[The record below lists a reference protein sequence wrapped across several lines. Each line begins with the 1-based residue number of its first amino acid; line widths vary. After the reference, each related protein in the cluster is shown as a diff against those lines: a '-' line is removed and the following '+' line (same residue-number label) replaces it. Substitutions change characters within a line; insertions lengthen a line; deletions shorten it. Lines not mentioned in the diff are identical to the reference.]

1 MDQKSA
7 PCCEGAAPIATGAAP
22 CCDEAHAK
30 TDETPCCDTPMTER
44 PGFIS
49 SAKATV
55 HCLTGCT
62 IGEVLGLTIG
72 VSLQWPPLYTVTLAV
87 ILAFAVGFFLAIRSV
102 MASEGLSVL
111 GGFRAVWLGEVI
123 SMGIMEIVMN
133 VVDYSVGG
141 MHAPSIFSGPFL
153 LGIALAIPAG
163 FLAAWPVNYWL
174 LSREI
179 KKCCH

>member
-1 MDQKSA
+1 MEEK
-7 PCCEGAAPIATGAAP
+7 TAP
-22 CCDEAHAK
+22 CCDDVQASADQEICC
-30 TDETPCCDTPMTER
+30 ETSSSTP

-87 ILAFAVGFFLAIRSV
+87 VLAFAVGFFLAIRSV
-102 MASEGLSVL
+102 MASEGLTVM

-141 MHAPSIFSGPFL
+141 MHASSVFTWPFV